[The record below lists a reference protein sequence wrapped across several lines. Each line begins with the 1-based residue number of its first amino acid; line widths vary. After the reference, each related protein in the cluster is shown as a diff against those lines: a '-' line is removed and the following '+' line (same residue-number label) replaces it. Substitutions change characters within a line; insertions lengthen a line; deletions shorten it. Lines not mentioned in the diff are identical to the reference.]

1 MEAIFFIVAAVE
13 LFAIGYITRGI
24 IETSIIRSVLD
35 DLGEIMNAQNGI
47 NETTAAYIHGMLDMI
62 DELQDRGL

>member
-35 DLGEIMNAQNGI
+35 DLGEIIDAQSGI
-47 NETTAAYIHGMLDMI
+47 NEAPAAYIRGMLDML

>member
-13 LFAIGYITRGI
+13 LFVIGYITRGI

-35 DLGEIMNAQNGI
+35 DLGEIVDAQSDI

-62 DELQDRGL
+62 RELRDRGL